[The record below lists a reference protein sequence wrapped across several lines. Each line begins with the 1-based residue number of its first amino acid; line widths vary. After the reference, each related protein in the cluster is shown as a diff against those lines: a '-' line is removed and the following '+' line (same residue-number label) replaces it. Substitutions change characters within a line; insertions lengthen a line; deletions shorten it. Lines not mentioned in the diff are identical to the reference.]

1 MKLLL
6 LRFAILLALALGT
19 PAATA
24 APCAGFVDVDDGSPF
39 CPNVEWLKNRKVTL
53 GCTATQYC
61 PSDPV
66 TRLQMAAFMN
76 RLGSALTG
84 EVLRVELA
92 PGAIDLDLAPVV
104 CQSAPYAVS
113 DYPRRAVLD
122 ATLSASAPTPIAVGA
137 SVVVSTDGGTNWQ
150 PAAAADSRAHIP
162 AALWGQVSDIASLD
176 LAVGQ
181 SVRFGMRVVR
191 VGAGSAD
198 LSDSRCALRGV
209 ITSRDGSVSPF

>member
-1 MKLLL
+1 MKLAPY
-6 LRFAILLALALGT
+6 RFVAMLAFALVA
-19 PAATA
+19 PCAAA
-24 APCAGFVDVDDGSPF
+24 APCAGFVDVDDASPF

-61 PSDPV
+61 PTDPV

-104 CQSAPYAVS
+104 CQTAPFAVS
-113 DYPRRAVLD
+113 DYPRRAALD

-137 SVVVSTDGGTNWQ
+137 SVVVSTDGGANWQ
-150 PAAAADSRAHIP
+150 PVAAVESRAHLP